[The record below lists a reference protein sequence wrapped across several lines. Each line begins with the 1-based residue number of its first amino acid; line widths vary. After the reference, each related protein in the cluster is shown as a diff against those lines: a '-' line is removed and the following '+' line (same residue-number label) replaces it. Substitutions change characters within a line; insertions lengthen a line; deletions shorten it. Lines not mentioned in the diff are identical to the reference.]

1 MNMDWISF
9 HHPDIS
15 WPVVRR
21 RAGVEFMEL
30 LELTSLFL
38 TRGGW
43 AMVNRRCYPNNAA
56 YQNATSRLRKK
67 GLIIHRNDGAETPKL
82 ILSDVGR
89 SALPSYFDPE
99 KQWDRTW
106 NGIWYLM
113 MYDIP
118 EVDKTYRN
126 VLRKFLKRMRMGCL
140 QKSVWVTPKDIR
152 PEFDDLSQAAS
163 LDGFAYL
170 FEAKTVLGLPSC
182 RVVEEAWNLDR
193 LYFLQEHYCAMTQV
207 NIDKLT
213 ASECSFEE
221 LAQLTRMAVD
231 AYHSAFFEDP
241 LLPAALLPKDY
252 QGREVLL
259 QHRKLFKLIDDHVCS
274 LSSI

>member
-1 MNMDWISF
+1 MDWISF
-9 HHPDIS
+9 HHPDVS

-43 AMVNRRCYPNNAA
+43 GMVNRSCYPNKAA
-56 YQNATSRLRKK
+56 YQNATSRLRKS
-67 GLIIHRNDGAETPKL
+67 GLIIHRNDGGETPKL
-82 ILSDVGR
+82 ILSDAGR
-89 SALPSYFDPE
+89 GALPPYFDPE
-99 KQWDRTW
+99 KYWDRKW

-118 EVDKTYRN
+118 EVDKKYRN

-140 QKSVWVTPKDIR
+140 QKSVWVTPRDIR

-170 FEAKTVLGLPSC
+170 FEAKTVLGLPSR
-182 RVVEEAWNLDR
+182 RVVEDAWDLDR
-193 LYFLQEHYCAMTQV
+193 LSLLQEHYCAMTQR
-207 NIDKLT
+207 NIDKL
-213 ASECSFEE
+213 AAAECSLEE

-231 AYHSAFFEDP
+231 AYHSAFCEDP
-241 LLPAALLPKDY
+241 LLPAALLPPNY

-259 QHRKLFKLIDDHVCS
+259 QHRKLFKLIDNHVCS
-274 LSSI
+274 LSSS